1 MENLN
6 KKLDTLEFS
15 INRQINNK
23 LCRPLYK
30 HLFKESVPISI
41 DIFSLQM
48 EINLSN
54 EIKKIKQLQ
63 NQLKNG
69 KSQ

>member
-30 HLFKESVPISI
+30 HLFKEFVPISI
-41 DIFSLQM
+41 DNFSSQM
-48 EINLSN
+48 EINLTD
-54 EIKKIKQLQ
+54 EIKKIKQH
-63 NQLKNG
+63 
-69 KSQ
+69 

>member
-6 KKLDTLEFS
+6 KKLDTLEFR

-30 HLFKESVPISI
+30 HLFKEFVPISI

-48 EINLSN
+48 EINLTD
-54 EIKKIKQLQ
+54 EIKKIKQH
-63 NQLKNG
+63 G
-69 KSQ
+69 RSQ

>member
-6 KKLDTLEFS
+6 KKLDTLEFR

-30 HLFKESVPISI
+30 HLFKEIVPISI
-41 DIFSLQM
+41 DIFSSQM
-48 EINLSN
+48 EKNLTD
-54 EIKKIKQLQ
+54 EIKKIKQH
-63 NQLKNG
+63 
-69 KSQ
+69 